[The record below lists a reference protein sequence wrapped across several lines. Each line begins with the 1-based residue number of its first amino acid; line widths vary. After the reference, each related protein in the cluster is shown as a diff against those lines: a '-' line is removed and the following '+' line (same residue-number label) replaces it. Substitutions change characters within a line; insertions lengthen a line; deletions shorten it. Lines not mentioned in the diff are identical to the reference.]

1 MPRVSA
7 LLAAAA
13 LAFAIPACGADEGAG
28 SGAPNGEGD
37 KKDGTPASSEEDP
50 KVIAEK
56 LAEKPWEIIS
66 SKGETVLPN
75 VFYAD
80 DVENEQIMPY
90 ALGGHT
96 MIDRLVYPTL
106 GNPNLYVKGDA
117 EDQFMTV
124 LRLEEEAWALLAP
137 QIEEVPGSPLKKL
150 VIPAKPETGIAVF
163 LVPRAARASAT
174 ESKDA
179 ISSGNGT
186 GVLRVY
192 PNEILISPEPADMPA
207 SLKKRKTLRLIFR
220 QAAMQRVPAG
230 LYDVRFEVRKDNE
243 LVRPKLG
250 MPGIYEYQYN
260 AVRVFDTEPEE
271 YKVVNVTDTQVSVGM
286 TYDAKTRDKLEEFV
300 QFVNTTNDANVRNA
314 AFITFNGDLHNGGSP
329 GSLRQRTVAHTYEEE
344 AKAIVDQ
351 LKYLPFPIFLTTG
364 NHDGYV
370 SVGHVPSGIKAT
382 DSGLGESLA
391 EVISDATDK
400 PWPNFQQSDFDKYL
414 QQTEAADN
422 LGGFHKDIFTGSFTR
437 SAKSG
442 GTESFAGWKEVARK
456 DRNFILYDGFHQWQK
471 TYGPLY
477 YSWKFGKN
485 AYVSVN
491 SFELRQHRRSGWG
504 MYTVN
509 YGGGMSDVQM
519 KWLERELLRAK
530 TEKTDVVVLAHH
542 DPRGGHKGQ
551 DLGYYFE
558 QLEYRSIW
566 QSAIN
571 YLASKVWNEQ
581 VCKLPPW
588 ALSRDQEQSCTHD
601 GLQEWM
607 RPDPDFDGDYVSGME
622 LMKLLSQ
629 NGQVRTVLLGHT
641 HYNSLEVFQGGDQ
654 LLPGQLAIDGTA
666 SQKFAALEVQ
676 NPIRGY
682 AVFGEAYDQRYAPW
696 QDSARVS
703 ALLSPEPMER
713 RYEAFTELYARAVPS
728 WPQRTLD
735 NPAAGVPRELVVLRL
750 VSNADLASQTYSGG
764 KNAMGF
770 SILHVAKAGAY
781 PNAQINKA
789 TFFANTGAAT
799 FANLKTIDIP
809 RTQRLHPH
817 DPTNPIEELFD
828 W

>member
-1 MPRVSA
+1 MPRLSA
-7 LLAAAA
+7 LLTAAV
-13 LAFAIPACGADEGAG
+13 LAFAIPACGGDEGAG
-28 SGAPNGEGD
+28 SGEPKTEGE
-37 KKDGTPASSEEDP
+37 KKNETPASPEEDP
-50 KVIAEK
+50 AIVAQK

-90 ALGGHT
+90 AIGGHT

-106 GNPNLYVKGDA
+106 GNPNLFVKADA

-124 LRLEEEAWALLAP
+124 LRLEEEAWALLSP
-137 QIEEVPGSPLKKL
+137 KIEEIPGSSLKKL
-150 VIPAKPETGIAVF
+150 VIPADPATGIAVF

-174 ESKDA
+174 ESKEP

-186 GVLRVY
+186 GVFRVY

-207 SLKKRKTLRLIFR
+207 SLKRRKTLRLIFR

-243 LVRPKLG
+243 LVRPNLG
-250 MPGIYEYQYN
+250 MPGISEYQYN
-260 AVRVFDTEPEE
+260 AVRVFETEPEE

-300 QFVNTTNDANVRNA
+300 QYLNTTNDPNVRDA

-344 AKAIVDQ
+344 ATAIVDQ
-351 LKYLPFPIFLTTG
+351 LKHLPFPIFLTAG

-370 SVGHVPSGIKAT
+370 SVGHVPGAVKTA

-391 EVISDATDK
+391 EVIDDAKEK
-400 PWPNFQQSDFDKYL
+400 PWPNFQQGDLDEFL
-414 QQTEAADN
+414 QQTEAVDQ
-422 LGGFHKDIFTGSFTR
+422 LGGLHKDIFTGSFSR
-437 SAKSG
+437 NAKTG
-442 GTESFAGWKEVARK
+442 GTESFGGWKEVARK
-456 DRNFILYDGFHQWQK
+456 DRNFILYDGFYQWQK

-477 YSWKFGKN
+477 YSWKLGKSS
-485 AYVSVN
+485 YLSLN

-519 KWLERELLRAK
+519 QWVERELLRAK
-530 TEKTDVVVLAHH
+530 TEQTDVVVLAHH
-542 DPRGGHKGQ
+542 DPRGGHKGK
-551 DLGYYFE
+551 DFGYYFE

-571 YLASKVWNEQ
+571 YLASSVWNPA
-581 VCKLPPW
+581 VCKMPPW
-588 ALSRDQEQSCTHD
+588 ALSRDQEESCVHD

-607 RPDPDFDGDYVSGME
+607 RPDPDFDGDYVSGMK
-622 LMKLLSQ
+622 LMKLLAH
-629 NGQVRTVLLGHT
+629 NAQVRTVLLGHT
-641 HYNSLEVFQGGDQ
+641 HYNSLEVFQGGDE
-654 LLPGQLAIDGTA
+654 LLPGQLPIDGA
-666 SQKFAALEVQ
+666 SSQKFAALEIQ
-676 NPIRGY
+676 NPVRGY
-682 AVFGEAYDQRYAPW
+682 AVFGEAYD
-696 QDSARVS
+696 
-703 ALLSPEPMER
+703 R
-713 RYEAFTELYARAVPS
+713 RYEQYESEATRAVLSPAPIERDYVAFTELFARATPG
-728 WPQRTLD
+728 WQRTLAG
-735 NPAAGVPRELVVLRL
+735 PAPSTNVPRELVVLRL

-764 KNAMGF
+764 KNALGF
-770 SILHVAKAGAY
+770 SVLHLSKGGSY

-799 FANLKTIDIP
+799 FANLKTIGIP
-809 RTQRLHPH
+809 RNQRLRPH
-817 DPTNPIEELFD
+817 DPANPIEELFD